1 MIRSLSNHEISP
13 NFYAFGPVWHVYLSC
28 RETSPEKRDIQE
40 QQNNIP
46 SSEKQKLE
54 ESLPKKPLDKPNR
67 IFRDSLLK
75 KQKKSKDLDTLRPKI
90 AMLE

>member
-1 MIRSLSNHEISP
+1 MKFPQIFMLL
-13 NFYAFGPVWHVYLSC
+13 ALFGMFIFSC
-28 RETSPEKRDIQE
+28 RETNPEKWNIQE

-46 SSEKQKLE
+46 SPEKQKLKE
-54 ESLPKKPLDKPNR
+54 YFPKKPLDKPKG